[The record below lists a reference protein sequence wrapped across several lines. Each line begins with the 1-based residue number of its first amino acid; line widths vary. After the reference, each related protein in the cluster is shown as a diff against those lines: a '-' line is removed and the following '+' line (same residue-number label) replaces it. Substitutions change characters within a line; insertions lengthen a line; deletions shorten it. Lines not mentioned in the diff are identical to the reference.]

1 MLHGTGETQQEVK
14 DTMQQLA
21 KSGIGGILDYAA
33 EEDVEK
39 GRMPLQAS
47 P

>member
-1 MLHGTGETQQEVK
+1 
-14 DTMQQLA
+14 MQQLA

-39 GRMPLQAS
+39 GGALQH
-47 P
+47 PP